1 MTDGTPADIR
11 YKVYCKKYITLM
23 DRNLR
28 KMIKNKNF
36 KIPGE
41 KSGVYGFE
49 VRIAQG
55 IALTFFL

>member
-1 MTDGTPADIR
+1 
-11 YKVYCKKYITLM
+11 M